1 MNSTQSLTSFPK
13 EKIKILLLEGIH
25 PDGVEMLKREGYS
38 VECHRGSFDEQEL
51 LRVIEGVSVLGIRS
65 KTLLTKRAL
74 ERASGLLTVG
84 AFCIGTNQI
93 DLSGAATAGVPVFN
107 APFSNTRSV
116 AEMVI
121 AEIVML
127 LRRLPDKIRKTGEG
141 VWDKTADG
149 CVEVRGKTLGIIG
162 YGHIGSQVSILA
174 EAMGM
179 RVIYHDIVEKLSM
192 GNAVR
197 VPSLNDVLE
206 QAEVVTLH
214 VPETRLTKGMIGKE
228 QLARMK
234 PGSFLINT
242 SRGSVVDVDELA
254 ESIRSGRLA
263 GAGADVFPREPK
275 TAGDPFE
282 TPLQGLPNVILTP
295 HIGGSTI
302 EAQRNI
308 STEVAGK
315 LIMFLNN
322 GSTNGAVN
330 FPNLVLP
337 ELEGAHRILHIH
349 RNVPGVMRKVNTMFG
364 KAGFN
369 IEAQFLRTQGDI
381 GYLIM
386 DTDHKARREM
396 VDKLRAMPETIKVR
410 AIF

>member
-1 MNSTQSLTSFPK
+1 
-13 EKIKILLLEGIH
+13 
-25 PDGVEMLKREGYS
+25 
-38 VECHRGSFDEQEL
+38 
-51 LRVIEGVSVLGIRS
+51 
-65 KTLLTKRAL
+65 
-74 ERASGLLTVG
+74 
-84 AFCIGTNQI
+84 
-93 DLSGAATAGVPVFN
+93 
-107 APFSNTRSV
+107 
-116 AEMVI
+116 
-121 AEIVML
+121 
-127 LRRLPDKIRKTGEG
+127 
-141 VWDKTADG
+141 
-149 CVEVRGKTLGIIG
+149 
-162 YGHIGSQVSILA
+162 
-174 EAMGM
+174 
-179 RVIYHDIVEKLSM
+179 
-192 GNAVR
+192 
-197 VPSLNDVLE
+197 
-206 QAEVVTLH
+206 
-214 VPETRLTKGMIGKE
+214 
-228 QLARMK
+228 MK